1 MSTGAIVAI
10 AVGAVALIALFVLL
24 STAMRRRRLDGR
36 REQATELRQ
45 EARSRE
51 LRATRERASADEQHA
66 RAKQAQAEAEEK
78 AAIARRESAGAEE
91 RAQVADRER
100 KFARERHSEAQSVDP
115 DVDDATDQDGADE
128 SRDGTDSREQ
138 VQGGGRIR

>member
-10 AVGAVALIALFVLL
+10 GMGAVALIALFGML
-24 STAMRRRRLDGR
+24 SMVIRRRRLDSR

-51 LRATRERASADEQHA
+51 LRA
-66 RAKQAQAEAEEK
+66 KQAQAEAEEK
-78 AAIARRESAGAEE
+78 AATARRESAAAEE

-100 KFARERHSEAQSVDP
+100 RFARERHSEAQSIDP
-115 DVDDATDQDGADE
+115 DVDDDATGDDRAQE
-128 SRDGTDSREQ
+128 SRNGGDSRE
-138 VQGGGRIR
+138 RAASRRS